1 MLLIEIS
8 KPNQNMFIWTLT
20 YKIINCSL
28 QPNSSGMFFYL
39 KKKRKRKEKSCGYLQ
54 QQCSLQSISHV
65 PRLPALSLHTCAP
78 LNLPLIIISLS
89 LPLFSLRN
97 ERFSRPLL
105 TTPVLPLSFQRS
117 SPCRSVDH
125 VLVFFFVLNLFWIE
139 QFRPLID

>member
-39 KKKRKRKEKSCGYLQ
+39 KRKENEKKKAAVTYNSNALFNQ
-54 QQCSLQSISHV
+54 SLTCRDCRH
-65 PRLPALSLHTCAP
+65 LSLHTCAP

-117 SPCRSVDH
+117 SPCRSVGSRPCI
-125 VLVFFFVLNLFWIE
+125 FFCS
-139 QFRPLID
+139 